1 MKKQR
6 ACSWLTSPRRLL
18 IKRKKRLHKR
28 REMRRKETV
37 CLLFLPHKIL
47 MRNGNVSL
55 HIIYHCVSRIP
66 VYCSKCA
73 QNLTIT
79 QLFLHHNM
87 VQLNNLVLII
97 HTHVTLSLFLTP
109 IFLFSRV
116 DYVDALGRSRRC
128 MKKDLP
134 GFQKM
139 DLDLKGKG

>member
-18 IKRKKRLHKR
+18 IKRKKHSHKR

-37 CLLFLPHKIL
+37 YLLFLPHKIL
-47 MRNGNVSL
+47 MRNGNVSS
-55 HIIYHCVSRIP
+55 HIIYHCVSHIP
-66 VYCSKCA
+66 VYCSKCV

-79 QLFLHHNM
+79 QIYLHHNM
-87 VQLNNLVLII
+87 VQLNNLVLP
-97 HTHVTLSLFLTP
+97 TLSLFLNSN
-109 IFLFSRV
+109 FFFSRV